1 MLLYLDHL
9 KNQSYT
15 VHELI
20 LITET
25 IWFKHTSA
33 DNMSLVCEHK
43 STSKAHN
50 CVKAFYLCKTCTDA
64 NGGMYPVYV
73 CFNCAVGGKLK
84 FEHDNPRG
92 AKLPITGQLELSN
105 REVVG
110 GRSISNKDGS
120 FHGSCP
126 ILYSKS
132 EKLKRPKSEK
142 QNLAI
147 DQKVE
152 KQESIDKIRERMLRN
167 QQILTETSHQPLQP
181 HIIQKVDH
189 KDGIIE
195 IIKSQHQSIT
205 DNLIR
210 MHLLHTAGG
219 SATAR
224 MVQTEEDGEEAFM
237 TYLSELEHAN
247 KRLKLSHTTPT
258 DSRAYLTADGH
269 NSDDS
274 HNRNL
279 SSSFV
284 PSPLGTS
291 STASF
296 DVPANA
302 TIGSISNPFLSDDA
316 STSTPCSLVESMLSP
331 LADMSPVPAT
341 VQANTLY
348 APGLGTF
355 ISHPLAHQGVNLPST
370 SGSISPPSLPPR
382 QVPKTRTLQ
391 ELITS
396 GHVVD
401 NGPPQPNGK
410 RFQYYCAY
418 CYSPVQ
424 IGFCKCETGK
434 RFAYLTTDIAS
445 N

>member
-9 KNQSYT
+9 KNQSDI
-15 VHELI
+15 VHWLI
-20 LITET
+20 LLTET
-25 IWFKHTSA
+25 NWFKHTSA

-50 CVKAFYLCKTCTDA
+50 CVKAFYLCKTCTDT

-84 FEHDNPRG
+84 FEIDNPRG
-92 AKLPITGQLELSN
+92 AKLRITGQIELSDG
-105 REVVG
+105 EVVG

-120 FHGSCP
+120 LHGFCP

-132 EKLKRPKSEK
+132 DKQKRPKSEK

-152 KQESIDKIRERMLRN
+152 KQESVISRERMLRN

-195 IIKSQHQSIT
+195 IIKSQHQSDT
-205 DNLIR
+205 DSLTR
-210 MHLLHTAGG
+210 LYLLHTAGG
-219 SATAR
+219 STTAQ
-224 MVQTEEDGEEAFM
+224 MVQTEEDGEEAYM
-237 TYLSELEHAN
+237 TYLSEVEHDE
-247 KRLKLSHTTPT
+247 KRLKISHTTPT
-258 DSRAYLTADGH
+258 VPREHLTAHGH

-274 HNRNL
+274 HTRNL

-296 DVPANA
+296 DVPFNA
-302 TIGSISNPFLSDDA
+302 TIGSVTNPFLSDT
-316 STSTPCSLVESMLSP
+316 STSTPCSLVGSMFSP

-391 ELITS
+391 ELVTS
-396 GHVVD
+396 GHVKD

-418 CYSPVQ
+418 CHSPVQ
-424 IGFCKCETGK
+424 IGFCNCEIGK
-434 RFAYLTTDIAS
+434 RCAYLTTDIAS